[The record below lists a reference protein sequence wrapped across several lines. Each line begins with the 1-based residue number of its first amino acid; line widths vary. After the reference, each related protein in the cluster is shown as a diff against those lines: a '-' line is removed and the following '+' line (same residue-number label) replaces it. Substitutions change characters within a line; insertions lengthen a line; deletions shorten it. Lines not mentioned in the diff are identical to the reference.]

1 MKNYSNVALGLI
13 IISASII
20 IISCLFFNYQISPIS
35 KDDTEIVFEVPKG
48 STFSSISSKLKEAG
62 LIRSSSFYKLYIKL
76 FRPSTLEAGKYKLNK
91 TMSMHEIVKTLEEGS
106 KYNPDAVMLTIPEGK
121 NMKEIASIVSENTNI
136 SSTSF
141 LEVVN
146 DSSFLDEVI
155 ENYWFVTDDVK
166 NQNIRYALEG
176 YLFPS
181 TYELQNKDV
190 DAKYIILKMLDQME
204 KVLNPYKEKITSSKY
219 SVHELLTMAS
229 IVEYEAILDEDRA
242 LVASVFY
249 NRLDSNMKLQ
259 SCATLGYA
267 IGEFKLTYTYQDM
280 QTDSLYNTYYYSGL
294 PVGPGCMPSL
304 ESIDAA
310 INPATSD
317 YYYFMANVCDPTSQ
331 KTYFAKTYAEHQ
343 ANVKKYLTCF

>member
-1 MKNYSNVALGLI
+1 
-13 IISASII
+13 
-20 IISCLFFNYQISPIS
+20 
-35 KDDTEIVFEVPKG
+35 
-48 STFSSISSKLKEAG
+48 
-62 LIRSSSFYKLYIKL
+62 
-76 FRPSTLEAGKYKLNK
+76 
-91 TMSMHEIVKTLEEGS
+91 
-106 KYNPDAVMLTIPEGK
+106 MLTIPEGK

-141 LEVVN
+141 LEAVN

-166 NQNIRYALEG
+166 NPNIRYALEG

-267 IGEFKLTYTYQDM
+267 INEWKLTYTNSDFAV
-280 QTDSLYNTYYYSGL
+280 DSLYNTYKYYGL
-294 PVGPGCMPSL
+294 PVGPGGMAGE
-304 ESIDAA
+304 ESIKAVIYPDD
-310 INPATSD
+310 ND
-317 YYYFMANVCDPTSQ
+317 YLYFLANVFDANSN
-331 KTYFAKTYAEHQ
+331 KTYYSKTYSEHQ
-343 ANVKKYLTCF
+343 QKCLIYLGYEC